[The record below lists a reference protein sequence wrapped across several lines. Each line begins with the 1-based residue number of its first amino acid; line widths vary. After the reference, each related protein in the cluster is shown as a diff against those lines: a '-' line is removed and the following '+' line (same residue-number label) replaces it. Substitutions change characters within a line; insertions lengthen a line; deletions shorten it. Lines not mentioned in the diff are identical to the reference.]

1 MTNQSRVQ
9 EPTHLSSLPLP
20 VTFILSTHVSR
31 LCNYAY
37 MKKWFEFWKLR
48 CDCIPTITI
57 ATSLGK
63 SRQAVSKA
71 LLAINGRR

>member
-1 MTNQSRVQ
+1 M
-9 EPTHLSSLPLP
+9 
-20 VTFILSTHVSR
+20 SR